1 MSASIFS
8 TPTLS
13 DDQSWRVMVVEDN
26 HAVAAVHR
34 RIVDSVPYLRT
45 AHVAFNGEH
54 AFQSLDNV
62 RPDLVILDLSMP
74 GGNGMS
80 FLRRLR
86 ATNSGVDVIIVT
98 ASKSSRVVKEAMHLG
113 VVDYLVKPFSPQRLR
128 ESMSNFA
135 LRRRTLERRS
145 ELDQA
150 GVDAIRAF
158 GPRSDRRRLPKGFTE
173 DTMKA
178 VLAALSQ
185 PDRSLTAEDVGQEVG
200 IARVTARR
208 YLEYL
213 TLMGLVKMSR
223 ETSGPG
229 RPRNHY
235 QRVRARDKPK
245 PVEA

>member
-1 MSASIFS
+1 MPAGTISK
-8 TPTLS
+8 PHLS
-13 DDQSWRVMVVEDN
+13 DEQAWRVMVVEDN

-45 AHVAFNGEH
+45 AHVALNGEH

-62 RPDLVILDLSMP
+62 QPDLVILDLSMP

-86 ATNSGVDVIIVT
+86 STNSGIDVIIVT

-135 LRRRTLERRS
+135 MRRRTLERRT

-150 GVDAIRAF
+150 DVDAVRAF
-158 GPRSDRRRLPKGFTE
+158 GSRQSRRRLPKGFTE
-173 DTMKA
+173 ETMKA
-178 VLAALSQ
+178 VLAALAEV
-185 PDRSLTAEDVGQEVG
+185 DDALTAEEVGQEVG
-200 IARVTARR
+200 MARVTARR

-213 TLMGLVKMSR
+213 TLMGLVKMNR
-223 ETSGPG
+223 ETCGPG
-229 RPRNHY
+229 RPRNRY
-235 QRVRARDKPK
+235 QRVKSRGS
-245 PVEA
+245 